1 LVRKLSST
9 NEIQF
14 YFGRVPEARSKAVTH
29 PCVQKK
35 MKAIKSV
42 NSNIMEQVNQ
52 NKICIIGVGYVGE
65 HLLAEFGKSFDVVG
79 IDISQERIKT
89 LRQRY
94 KGVLLSNTF
103 DNIDVNAYNVFLIS
117 VPTLL
122 SNKKVDTS
130 PLESVKQSLQGKLK
144 KGSLIVIESSVTVGC
159 TRKLF
164 GEFHD
169 QGIHVG
175 FSPERIDPGR
185 SFPMMQ
191 DIPKIVSGI
200 DKESQQKI
208 AKLYKC
214 VFKNVVQVSSL
225 ECAEMCKLYEN
236 CFRMVNIAYVNEI
249 SDMCEAFG
257 IDSKEMIAASSTKPF
272 GFMPFTPGLGVGGH
286 CIPVNPYYLMKDF
299 HLPVL
304 ETSTK
309 LMESRPKLKARGL
322 LKKYPNAQNIL
333 VVGIAFKKG
342 QNIVDHSPGF
352 ALYKELS
359 TTKHVQ
365 VYDPLV
371 QDFYQ
376 TKLEGVSFLSP
387 KEFTLKCLNEFDLII
402 VNHASNEAFHILQ
415 KCKPKVL
422 FTSD

>member
-1 LVRKLSST
+1 MS
-9 NEIQF
+9 
-14 YFGRVPEARSKAVTH
+14 
-29 PCVQKK
+29 
-35 MKAIKSV
+35 
-42 NSNIMEQVNQ
+42 QVGE

-65 HLLAEFGKSFDVVG
+65 QLLASFGKSFDVVG

-94 KGVLLSNTF
+94 KGMRFSNTLEK
-103 DNIDVNAYNVFLIS
+103 IDTSAYNVFLIS

-130 PLESVKQSLQGKLK
+130 PLESVKKSLDGKLK
-144 KGSLIVIESSVTVGC
+144 RGSLLVIESSVTVGC

-164 GEFHD
+164 GEFHA
-169 QGIHVG
+169 QGIHVA

-185 SFPMMQ
+185 LLPLMQ

-200 DKESQQKI
+200 DNESLQKI
-208 AKLYKC
+208 ANIYKC
-214 VFKNVVQVSSL
+214 VFKNVVPVSSL

-249 SDMCEAFG
+249 SDMCESMG
-257 IDSKEMIAASSTKPF
+257 IDSKEMIAAASTKPF
-272 GFMPFTPGLGVGGH
+272 GFMPFAPGIGVGGH
-286 CIPVNPYYLMKDF
+286 CIPINPYYLMKDF

-309 LMESRPKLKARGL
+309 LMESRPKLKAQGL

-333 VVGIAFKKG
+333 IVGIALKKG
-342 QNIVDHSPGF
+342 ESIVDHSPGF
-352 ALYKELS
+352 ALYKEVLK
-359 TTKHVQ
+359 TKHVQ

-371 QDFYQ
+371 QNYYQ
-376 TKLEGVSFLSP
+376 TKLEDISFLSP
-387 KEFTLKCLNEFDLII
+387 KEFTLQCLNEFDLII
-402 VNHASNEAFHILQ
+402 VNHVSHEALHILQ
-415 KCKPKVL
+415 KCKPKVIY
-422 FTSD
+422 TSN